1 MKCIKLLSRK
11 ITNIIHVLS
20 LLICLKKNR
29 CMEFEC
35 DVYVRSL
42 FVNVLARS
50 LIRTSTFL
58 SRGIDV

>member
-1 MKCIKLLSRK
+1 MYQ
-11 ITNIIHVLS
+11 NIES
-20 LLICLKKNR
+20 QNNKYNTRLIVTDLFEKKNR